1 MQHAMLAEA
10 ARLFALLG
18 NIYGLVYDNDDERDQ
33 SDRFIKAL
41 TD

>member
-1 MQHAMLAEA
+1 MLAEA

-18 NIYGLVYDNDDERDQ
+18 NIYGLVYDNDERDQ

-41 TD
+41 KD